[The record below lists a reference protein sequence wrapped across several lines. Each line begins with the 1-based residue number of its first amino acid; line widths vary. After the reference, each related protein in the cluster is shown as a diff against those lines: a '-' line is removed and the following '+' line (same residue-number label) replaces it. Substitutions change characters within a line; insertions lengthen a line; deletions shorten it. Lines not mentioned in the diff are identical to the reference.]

1 MDLLLFIIMFI
12 LGLIGSFFS
21 GLLGIGG
28 AIINFPLLLY
38 VPEMAGLEPFTAH
51 QVSAISMFQ
60 VFFASLAG
68 VLAFRRKAKA
78 GTAGGAVI
86 HSGLVLV
93 MGSSI
98 LVGSL
103 IGAFISGSLNERMI
117 HLVYGIL
124 AVIAIVLMLI
134 PSKGSMDANEA
145 LSFNKTIAASSSF
158 AVGIVSGIVGAGGA
172 FVLIPIMLTVLQIPV
187 RTTIAS
193 SLAIVFISA
202 IGGVIGK
209 ITAGNIPVEP
219 IIYTVLGSLIGA
231 SIGSRA
237 SSMIN
242 VRFLRYALLLLIAIT
257 AIKVWSSIF
266 N

>member
-1 MDLLLFIIMFI
+1 MDLLLFFIMFI

-38 VPEMAGLEPFTAH
+38 VPEMAGLQPFTAH

-68 VLAFRRKAKA
+68 VLAFRSRAKA
-78 GTAGGAVI
+78 GKAGGAVI
-86 HSGLVLV
+86 DPGLVLY

-103 IGAFISGSLNERMI
+103 IGGLISGLLDERMI

-124 AVIAIVLMLI
+124 AVLAIVLMLI
-134 PSKGSMDANEA
+134 PSRGRLDTTEP
-145 LSFNKTIAASSSF
+145 LTFNKIIASSTSL

-172 FVLIPIMLTVLQIPV
+172 FVLIPVMLTILKIPV

-209 ITAGNIPVEP
+209 IFVGHIPVEP

-231 SIGSRA
+231 SLGSRV

-242 VRFLRYALLLLIAIT
+242 VRFLRYALLLLVAVT
-257 AIKVWSSIF
+257 AVKVWSSMF
-266 N
+266 